1 MGARMPTKTIAAMPW
16 SNGCQGLQSCIC
28 PRETI
33 CADDLLSMIFLTIA
47 RSTAWAAYPL
57 YVLMFMSKAN
67 NLNNFLQKTALRCWI
82 NFSDYHRVHSLFG
95 IIVGFEST
103 SHTFFHIL
111 RWARRNN
118 DIEVSAPRGTIIN
131 AGVPLFLMPSSNLKL
146 NSVNSFCGQ
155 AKRASLV

>member
-1 MGARMPTKTIAAMPW
+1 
-16 SNGCQGLQSCIC
+16 
-28 PRETI
+28 
-33 CADDLLSMIFLTIA
+33 
-47 RSTAWAAYPL
+47 
-57 YVLMFMSKAN
+57 
-67 NLNNFLQKTALRCWI
+67 
-82 NFSDYHRVHSLFG
+82 VHSLFG

-131 AGVPLFLMPSSNLKL
+131 AGVPLFLLPSSNLKL

-155 AKRASLV
+155 AKQASLV